1 VTAGLQPQ
9 NSDFAIEF
17 TLATSP
23 FNAPAH
29 LVPWV
34 HTCTVAALCL
44 LQQHLF
50 GYKSGHLLSSKQ
62 YGVPQGLQPSI
73 WRHSVPAPVID
84 AGSTDKSASCLASG
98 ASMIVL
104 ITVLDVLL

>member
-34 HTCTVAALCL
+34 HTWTVAALCL

-50 GYKSGHLLSSKQ
+50 GYRSGHLIFQNSMACHKGCSPPYGAILYLRLSLTLGLPTNRHPASQ
-62 YGVPQGLQPSI
+62 AGLQ
-73 WRHSVPAPVID
+73 
-84 AGSTDKSASCLASG
+84 
-98 ASMIVL
+98 
-104 ITVLDVLL
+104 